1 MSDPAPFRA
10 GRVRPMWS
18 LSRHYWLAKR
28 MAKATGVDLEAA
40 MDEARLTQSDW
51 AEMVRQCRGCGWRED
66 CERWL
71 DQPHDDAPRRIPR
84 GCANREK
91 FDRLRSALSEDS

>member
-1 MSDPAPFRA
+1 MSAPLRD

-28 MAKATGVDLEAA
+28 MAKATGVDLAAA
-40 MDEARLTQSDW
+40 MDVAALTQSDW
-51 AEMVRQCRGCGWRED
+51 ADMVRRCRGCAWREG

-71 DQPHDDAPRRIPR
+71 DTCEKGERPVPG
-84 GCANREK
+84 GCENREK
-91 FDRLRSALSEDS
+91 FQRLKTVLEEQRQ